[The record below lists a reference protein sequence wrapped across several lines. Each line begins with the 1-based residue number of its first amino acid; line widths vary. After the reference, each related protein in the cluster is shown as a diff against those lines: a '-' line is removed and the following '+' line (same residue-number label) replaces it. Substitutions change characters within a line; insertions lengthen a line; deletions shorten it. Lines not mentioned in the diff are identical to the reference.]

1 MTRSDDTREKLFAAA
16 VALIGERGFHG
27 TTVDAIVERAGVAKG
42 TVYYHFKGKT
52 ELFDALLAD
61 GLGRL
66 ADCFRDRAA
75 QSGTPRETLAAL
87 VSTELEYIFANQSFF
102 KLLMSEMWRMDR
114 TWRESL
120 QGLRGGYVVVVHD
133 VLADGIASG
142 DFIATLNPDYSAS
155 AVFGMVAVAAL
166 DWLVFDPSR
175 TIDDVYADV
184 SGLVMR
190 AVGAQSA

>member
-1 MTRSDDTREKLFAAA
+1 MGRRDDTREKLFDAA
-16 VALIGERGFHG
+16 VTLIGERGFHG

-66 ADCFRDRAA
+66 GERFRLEAA
-75 QSGTPRETLAAL
+75 KPGTPRETLAAL
-87 VSTELEYIFANQSFF
+87 VRAELEYIFANQPFF

-114 TWRESL
+114 TWRGSISM
-120 QGLRGGYVVVVHD
+120 LRGGYVAVVRD
-133 VLADGIASG
+133 VLAAGVASSEFTR
-142 DFIATLNPDYSAS
+142 DLNPDPAAS
-155 AVFGMVAVAAL
+155 MVFGMVAVAAL

-175 TIDDVYADV
+175 TIDDVYSDV
-184 SGLVMR
+184 DGLVMR
-190 AVGAQSA
+190 AVGARRG